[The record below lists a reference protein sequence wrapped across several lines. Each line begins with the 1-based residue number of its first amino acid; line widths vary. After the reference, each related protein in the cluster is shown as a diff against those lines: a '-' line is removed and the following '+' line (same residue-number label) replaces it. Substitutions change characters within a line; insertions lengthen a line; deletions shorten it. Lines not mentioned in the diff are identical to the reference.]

1 MPSAQLPGSTGLTQP
16 SDADAAVSASVGN
29 AALGGRSREEFKRAV
44 LAGQIAHKLK
54 QGKKQIEPVPRDQLE
69 EVESGQLMRIEAAR
83 CCKELLEAA
92 RAALLADA
100 AKKNPAALATS
111 ALGVASCYRDSKVD
125 AAAWNA
131 TFDKHYA
138 KPQNQEK
145 MDALPGGRHGDAAVR
160 FFINLL
166 LPIKAP
172 PGFSNHSNGNAVDF
186 STTVGKVR
194 LGPNTSQHGQWKASW
209 FHQWLII
216 NAKTYRFNPLA
227 SEEWHWDWK

>member
-1 MPSAQLPGSTGLTQP
+1 VGK
-16 SDADAAVSASVGN
+16 AAPA
-29 AALGGRSREEFKRAV
+29 GRSRDEFKGAV
-44 LAGQIAHKLK
+44 LAGQIAHKVK
-54 QGKKQIEPVPRDQLE
+54 QGKKQIEPVPKDQLE

-83 CCKELLEAA
+83 CCKELLQAA
-92 RAALLADA
+92 RAALREDTE
-100 AKKNPAALATS
+100 KKNTS
-111 ALGVASCYRDSKVD
+111 ALDTSAIGVASCYRDSRTD
-125 AAAWNA
+125 EAAWNA

-138 KPQNQEK
+138 KKENQEK
-145 MDALPGGRHGDAAVR
+145 MDALPGGRHGDASVR

-186 STTVGKVR
+186 TTTVQKVR
-194 LGPNTSQHGQWKASW
+194 LGPNTSQHRQWKASW
-209 FHQWLII
+209 FHEWLVD